1 MTTLALQSMSR
12 AFGAVHAV
20 DGVSFDVKSG
30 ELISVLG
37 PSGCGKSTILNLVAG
52 FVRPDRGVISL
63 DGRPV
68 NDVPPNQRKIGIV
81 FQSYALFPH
90 LTAFENVAFG
100 LRMRGVSKQITAREV
115 ASTLDLVRMSGFQ
128 QRYPRQMS
136 GGEQQRIALARAL
149 VIKPSVLLLD
159 EPLAAL
165 DKQIRQ
171 SMQLELLEV
180 QRATGVTAL
189 FVTHDQEEA
198 MALSNRIVVMRGG
211 KVEQIGTPSQIYHE
225 PANRFV
231 ASFIGR
237 SNFLDAEIVGSRGE
251 MIEARLANGTIV
263 TAKAQGFARSERVT
277 LALRPENI
285 SLKLNGE
292 ADRSCKLV
300 GTIVTALDL
309 GPVSQVVVD
318 VSGIGR
324 LEVSLPG
331 PPGSRGASPV
341 ATGTAAGLEWR
352 PENMT
357 VLKS

>member
-1 MTTLALQSMSR
+1 
-12 AFGAVHAV
+12 
-20 DGVSFDVKSG
+20 
-30 ELISVLG
+30 
-37 PSGCGKSTILNLVAG
+37 
-52 FVRPDRGVISL
+52 
-63 DGRPV
+63 
-68 NDVPPNQRKIGIV
+68 
-81 FQSYALFPH
+81 
-90 LTAFENVAFG
+90 
-100 LRMRGVSKQITAREV
+100 
-115 ASTLDLVRMSGFQ
+115 
-128 QRYPRQMS
+128 MS

-198 MALSNRIVVMRGG
+198 MALSNRIVVMRSG
-211 KVEQIGTPSQIYHE
+211 KVEQIGTPSQIYHQ
-225 PANRFV
+225 PANKFV

-251 MIEARLANGTIV
+251 TVEARLANGAIV
-263 TAKAQGFARSERVT
+263 TANAQGFAPRDKVT

-292 ADRSCKLV
+292 ADRTSKLV
-300 GTIVTALDL
+300 GTVVTALDL
-309 GPVSQVVVD
+309 GPVSQVVVE
-318 VSGIGR
+318 VSGVGR

-331 PPGSRGASPV
+331 PPGARGTGPV
-341 ATGTAAGLEWR
+341 ASGTAAGLEWG